1 MDYTIIGK
9 IINTHGIKGDL
20 KIYPLTDSLDR
31 FFDLEKIYIGNSKE
45 EVIIKEVKTHKGFA
59 LLRFENLENINDVLK
74 YKEEF
79 IYIDEVNKIK
89 LQENHYF
96 ISDLIGCR
104 VLLKD
109 GKEIGILIEVLQGG
123 ANDVYVVLSPE
134 KKEFLIPAVTEFIK
148 TVDIDNNLIIIDPI
162 EGMIEWKLIY

>member
-123 ANDVYVVLSPE
+123 VNDVSVVLSPE
-134 KKEFLIPAVTEFIK
+134 KKEFLIPAVNEFIK